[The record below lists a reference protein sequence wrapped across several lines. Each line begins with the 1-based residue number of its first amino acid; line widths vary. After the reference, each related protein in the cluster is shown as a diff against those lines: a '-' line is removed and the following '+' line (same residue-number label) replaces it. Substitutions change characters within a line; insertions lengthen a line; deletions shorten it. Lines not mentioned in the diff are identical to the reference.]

1 MQMLGL
7 IDPVFVASG
16 FGVGFLVGMTGV
28 GGGSLM
34 TPLLVLLFGL
44 DARVAVGT
52 DLLYASLTKAVG
64 SLAHGSGG
72 TVNWRITWH
81 LALGSIPAA
90 VLTIAALY
98 FLGPTSNESAALIKA
113 VLGGALLL
121 TAICVF
127 ARPRLLRLMQA
138 VAPAS
143 LFVHRAGVTMAFGAL
158 LGVLVSI
165 SSVGAGAIGMTALV
179 FLYPEEP
186 AVRLV
191 GSDIAHAVPLTLVA
205 GLGHLL
211 LGSVDGGILI
221 SLLIGSVPGIVIGSR
236 LASRVPEFVLR
247 PALAATL
254 ALVGIRMLS

>member
-1 MQMLGL
+1 
-7 IDPVFVASG
+7 
-16 FGVGFLVGMTGV
+16 
-28 GGGSLM
+28 
-34 TPLLVLLFGL
+34 
-44 DARVAVGT
+44 
-52 DLLYASLTKAVG
+52 
-64 SLAHGSGG
+64 
-72 TVNWRITWH
+72 
-81 LALGSIPAA
+81 
-90 VLTIAALY
+90 
-98 FLGPTSNESAALIKA
+98 
-113 VLGGALLL
+113 
-121 TAICVF
+121 
-127 ARPRLLRLMQA
+127 
-138 VAPAS
+138 
-143 LFVHRAGVTMAFGAL
+143 MAFGAL

-186 AVRLV
+186 TVRLV